1 MTNSVHCSFEGEAKM
16 ADRKR
21 FANANLIRHIEF
33 FSNPVVVLAGSK
45 PQLISS
51 DLLSAFPYKRLVKCH
66 SFSNPFSKG
75 KAFAENDWREAAECV
90 KTHKSEH

>member
-1 MTNSVHCSFEGEAKM
+1 M

-21 FANANLIRHIEF
+21 CANANLIRQIEL

-51 DLLSAFPYKRLVKCH
+51 DLLSAFPYIRLVKCL
-66 SFSNPFSKG
+66 SFSKPFPKG
-75 KAFAENDWREAAECV
+75 KAFAENDRREAAECV
-90 KTHKSEH
+90 KTHKAEH